1 MYSIQKKTI
10 NYLCLNRLKVEA
22 LLEKT
27 NKKMSNYSGF
37 SIPSQ
42 KVIAGL
48 EDKNEAM
55 ARKLEA
61 MESMIKSMH
70 ATAGVNNSNLRV

>member
-1 MYSIQKKTI
+1 
-10 NYLCLNRLKVEA
+10 
-22 LLEKT
+22 
-27 NKKMSNYSGF
+27 MSNYSGF

-61 MESMIKSMH
+61 MESMMKSMH